1 MRTTKQLLRVAGLV
15 AGVVGTVAATSSDT
29 WVGRRARALG
39 RRLER
44 DVRYAVAA
52 APGLL
57 YRLAGRRPDPDVSD
71 DVLADRIRSG
81 LGPLERRLD
90 VPRVHVTVRDHR
102 AILHGDVRTRAQAE
116 AIEAHVARVS
126 GVRGVES
133 HLHVGLTPGETTPS
147 QTGPPPPSRQLT
159 ALRAA
164 AVEAGATEPDT
175 AVGGVLGAFLD
186 RLPAGEAEQVAA
198 HLPADVRAL
207 LPDRPPA
214 EPGARPARTGAELLA
229 PLVERGTLPADG
241 AEAIARAVCRTLGR
255 LVPEEVAD
263 VAAVLPAD
271 LRTWWPSPAPA

>member
-1 MRTTKQLLRVAGLV
+1 MRTTKQLVRAAGLA
-15 AGVVGTVAATSSDT
+15 AGVLSAIAATSSDT
-29 WVGRRARALG
+29 WIGRHARALG

-102 AILHGDVRTRAQAE
+102 AVLHGDVRTRAQAE

-126 GVRGVES
+126 GVRAVES
-133 HLHVGLTPGETTPS
+133 HLHVGLTRGETTPS
-147 QTGPPPPSRQLT
+147 QAGPPPPSRQLT
-159 ALRAA
+159 ALRTAA
-164 AVEAGATEPDT
+164 AEAGAPEPDA
-175 AVGGVLGAFLD
+175 AVGAVVAAFLD
-186 RLPAGEAEQVAA
+186 RLPGDEAEQVAG

-207 LPDRPPA
+207 LPERRPA
-214 EPGARPARTGAELLA
+214 QRGARPARTGAELLA
-229 PLVERGTLPADG
+229 PLVEDGTLPADG
-241 AEAIARAVCRTLGR
+241 AEAIGRAVCSTLGR

-263 VAAVLPAD
+263 VAAVLPGD